1 MYIFDM
7 EGVNIVGEAKK
18 PVGGNKVN
26 NVGALGAV
34 GAIGYVV
41 FEAVKPYI
49 KNFIDLI
56 FTQLKKQINESKDG
70 FITMPKLYK
79 TNFPLDVDYVALKM
93 KEHGFQVLTSKCMHP
108 DIKFRN
114 YINNQIIETDPKGG
128 KKVQV
133 GQYITLYYITQ
144 EVIDASIKIF
154 EDEENVKAE
163 RKEKKEIEKQ
173 ERKEKRKEK
182 VSEVADKAKNTI
194 SHIFKKGDSK
204 DEQE

>member
-1 MYIFDM
+1 M
-7 EGVNIVGEAKK
+7 GEIKK
-18 PVGGNKVN
+18 PVGGNKGN

-144 EVIDASIKIF
+144 EVIDASQKIF
-154 EDEENVKAE
+154 EEKEKVKAE
-163 RKEKKEIEKQ
+163 LKEQKALMKQEHKEQRKEQISII
-173 ERKEKRKEK
+173 
-182 VSEVADKAKNTI
+182 VDKAKDTI
-194 SHIFKKGDSK
+194 NNVVKKGKHK

>member
-1 MYIFDM
+1 M
-7 EGVNIVGEAKK
+7 GEIKK
-18 PVGGNKVN
+18 PVGGNKGN

-93 KEHGFQVLTSKCMHP
+93 KEHGFQVLTSKCIHP

-144 EVIDASIKIF
+144 EVIDASQKIF
-154 EDEENVKAE
+154 EEKEKVKAE
-163 RKEKKEIEKQ
+163 LKEQKALMKQEHKEQRKEQISII
-173 ERKEKRKEK
+173 
-182 VSEVADKAKNTI
+182 VDKAKDTVNNVV
-194 SHIFKKGDSK
+194 KKGKHK

>member
-1 MYIFDM
+1 M
-7 EGVNIVGEAKK
+7 GEIKK
-18 PVGGNKVN
+18 PVGGNKGN

-144 EVIDASIKIF
+144 EVIDASQKIF
-154 EDEENVKAE
+154 EEKEKVKAE
-163 RKEKKEIEKQ
+163 LKEQKALMKQEHKEHRKEQISII
-173 ERKEKRKEK
+173 
-182 VSEVADKAKNTI
+182 VDKAKDTVNNVV
-194 SHIFKKGDSK
+194 KKGKHK
-204 DEQE
+204 DE

>member
-1 MYIFDM
+1 
-7 EGVNIVGEAKK
+7 VGEIKK
-18 PVGGNKVN
+18 PVGGNKGN

-144 EVIDASIKIF
+144 EVIDASQKIF
-154 EDEENVKAE
+154 EEKEKVKAE
-163 RKEKKEIEKQ
+163 LKEQKALMKQEHKEHRKEQISII
-173 ERKEKRKEK
+173 
-182 VSEVADKAKNTI
+182 VDKAKDTVNNVV
-194 SHIFKKGDSK
+194 KKGKHK
-204 DEQE
+204 DE